1 LVDRGGGRG
10 VARVHRELG
19 EYKQLETLEA
29 IGWVDGLVGGVVVPW
44 RSYLAAAPAELSGG
58 GSGGGTGLSSP
69 PTCESLSWSLRYA
82 EELRLKAERP
92 ALPAYFRAETVG
104 LRIHKLVGLA
114 KRRRG
119 RPAPACSHSCNVAG
133 NTNLK

>member
-29 IGWVDGLVGGVVVPW
+29 IGWVDGLVGGAVVPW
-44 RSYLAAAPAELSGG
+44 RSYLAAASAEL
-58 GSGGGTGLSSP
+58 SGGGTGLSSP

-82 EELRLKAERP
+82 GELRLKAKRP
-92 ALPAYFRAETVG
+92 AYLLIFVLKPRASAY
-104 LRIHKLVGLA
+104 I
-114 KRRRG
+114 
-119 RPAPACSHSCNVAG
+119 N
-133 NTNLK
+133 